1 MVYLARNKSISY
13 SRFITKTHSIVYG
26 LKSGVPT
33 LSISYQQKANEFM
46 DMFGVLNHAI
56 DLKDLDE
63 VKFENI
69 FKEIINNL
77 DSTRKLQEDNYQIIR
92 QKSMENKDLLMA
104 LLA

>member
-1 MVYLARNKSISY
+1 
-13 SRFITKTHSIVYG
+13 
-26 LKSGVPT
+26 
-33 LSISYQQKANEFM
+33 M